1 MHPPLKEAANAQKKQ
16 ERTYAVVGT
25 HRKAP
30 YRRGQLRPP
39 PHGKEQRS
47 CHLDAMLSLQD
58 CSPFRKSADLSS
70 QLCGNLCSATALLH
84 VQPLGR
90 MLSHRHVRAKSG
102 EGCLLGLHDIG
113 SASRMPVPPSTFHG
127 GGVAVFLCSAQKA
140 VSRLRCGLGGGDHLP
155 SLPPLNTKGDD
166 AADTEASELG
176 SRASCFQKKRRRR
189 PTGVDPPFWW
199 VTP

>member
-1 MHPPLKEAANAQKKQ
+1 MWPPAAPMQGMCRC
-16 ERTYAVVGT
+16 E
-25 HRKAP
+25 
-30 YRRGQLRPP
+30 
-39 PHGKEQRS
+39 S
-47 CHLDAMLSLQD
+47 MLSLQD

-102 EGCLLGLHDIG
+102 EGCLLGLGFVRWG
-113 SASRMPVPPSTFHG
+113 SMALEWHRECPYRLRHSMGEVT
-127 GGVAVFLCSAQKA
+127 VLLCPAQKA

-166 AADTEASELG
+166 AADSEASELG
-176 SRASCFQKKRRRR
+176 SRASCFQKKRR
-189 PTGVDPPFWW
+189 
-199 VTP
+199 